1 MTSTTNVLILSSDT
15 GGGHR
20 SAALALQD
28 SLKQFDTPE
37 RKVEVE
43 ITRVLEE
50 ASFLTRQMANLYNWL
65 LRHRQDW
72 VRYYFNWI
80 ERSRPNES
88 QFLFNLAQRY
98 GRQVLERQRP
108 DVIVS
113 VHPMTQHLYAH
124 LLRQL
129 NLSDRVP
136 LVTVVTDPCDGF
148 WRGWACP
155 DVRRY
160 FVASEAA
167 RNQLIDYGIESQR
180 IQIAGMPIHLD
191 FQPVS
196 PEQKAQLRLKYGLKP
211 DKFTLLINAGWV
223 GGGNVPKIYQT
234 LSKARDL
241 DIQVVFLAG
250 RNYALKEQALK
261 LARNS
266 KIPIAILG
274 FLPNIRDLM
283 NLADVMVSK
292 LGGLTTFEAI
302 ACELPI
308 IADTLTDPM
317 PQEARTVKWLK
328 QLDMGIFLDRPEQIV
343 EAIASFLESPERL
356 QAIKCAYRTHA
367 RPDAARSIARQIL
380 NLGDRAVI

>member
-1 MTSTTNVLILSSDT
+1 
-15 GGGHR
+15 
-20 SAALALQD
+20 
-28 SLKQFDTPE
+28 
-37 RKVEVE
+37 
-43 ITRVLEE
+43 
-50 ASFLTRQMANLYNWL
+50 
-65 LRHRQDW
+65 
-72 VRYYFNWI
+72 
-80 ERSRPNES
+80 
-88 QFLFNLAQRY
+88 
-98 GRQVLERQRP
+98 
-108 DVIVS
+108 
-113 VHPMTQHLYAH
+113 
-124 LLRQL
+124 
-129 NLSDRVP
+129 
-136 LVTVVTDPCDGF
+136 
-148 WRGWACP
+148 
-155 DVRRY
+155 
-160 FVASEAA
+160 
-167 RNQLIDYGIESQR
+167 LIDYGIEPQQ

-196 PEQKAQLRLKYGLKP
+196 PEKKAQLRLKYGLKP

-234 LSKARDL
+234 LLDARDL

-266 KIPIAILG
+266 KIPIAIIG

-308 IADTLTDPM
+308 IADTLTEPM
-317 PQEARTVKWLK
+317 PQEACTVKWLK
-328 QLDMGIFLDRPEQIV
+328 RLDMGIFLDRPEQIV